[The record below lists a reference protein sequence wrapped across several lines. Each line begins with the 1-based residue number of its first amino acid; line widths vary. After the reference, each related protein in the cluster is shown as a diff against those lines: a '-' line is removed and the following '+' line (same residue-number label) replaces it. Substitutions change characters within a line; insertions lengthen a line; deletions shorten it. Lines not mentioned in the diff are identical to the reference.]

1 MAPDGGNGGGGLAG
15 DEKRQLLQEALR
27 TQGKLIDSELQLEL
41 QAQGAGIDPAQKQ
54 AIEDQLAQVR
64 EQIDRLSATINAL
77 RARIAEQWTGEAEDL
92 IPKLKEANGRI
103 QDRIREIDQTAA
115 TAQKVGQILELAV
128 SVVGLVESVLP

>member
-1 MAPDGGNGGGGLAG
+1 MAADGGNGGSGLAG

-64 EQIDRLSATINAL
+64 EQIDRLSATINTL
-77 RARIAEQWTGEAEDL
+77 RARIAEQWSGEAEDL

-103 QDRIREIDQTAA
+103 QDRIREIDQAAA
-115 TAQKVGQILELAV
+115 TAQKVSQILELAV